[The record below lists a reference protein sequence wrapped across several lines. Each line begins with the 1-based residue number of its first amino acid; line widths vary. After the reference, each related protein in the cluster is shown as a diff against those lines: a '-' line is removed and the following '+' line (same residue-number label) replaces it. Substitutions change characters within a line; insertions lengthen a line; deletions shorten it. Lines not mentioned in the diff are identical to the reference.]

1 MQSIVQTLGTT
12 SISKLQNQLLPCEM
26 SNMTASGTML
36 LGSVSK
42 IFRRDSVHR
51 CSLHTRFMPRLEKP
65 ISGIGEQV
73 RSVEFRRPMWCYGRW
88 LNILSFFWSPVNFAW
103 RSWCLA
109 LTQKLRTKL
118 YTSSWI
124 MHISFPFAQNQW
136 HPVTKATSVPSAVNE
151 AHAQNRTNTHAHT
164 IHNHM
169 QLQPVRLQR
178 CQVCSQSPRRPL
190 FCRQSWHPEEK
201 TKWSFPAP
209 GLSLSLIYIYT
220 YTCLSLSLS
229 LSVCICLGFNTL
241 LH

>member
-151 AHAQNRTNTHAHT
+151 AHAQTHMHT
-164 IHNHM
+164 QYITT
-169 QLQPVRLQR
+169 
-178 CQVCSQSPRRPL
+178 CSCSQWGSNAAKFAPKARGVPCFVGSHGILRRKQNGRFPPRD
-190 FCRQSWHPEEK
+190 
-201 TKWSFPAP
+201 
-209 GLSLSLIYIYT
+209 SLSLLYIYIHT
-220 YTCLSLSLS
+220 RVSLFLSLS
-229 LSVCICLGFNTL
+229 LSVSV
-241 LH
+241 

>member
-1 MQSIVQTLGTT
+1 MTYPKCMYVHNYVYIYIIYIYIYIMQSIVQTLGTT

-51 CSLHTRFMPRLEKP
+51 CSLHTRFMPRLEKT

-88 LNILSFFWSPVNFAW
+88 LNILSFLGHLSTLLGDLGVWPS
-103 RSWCLA
+103 
-109 LTQKLRTKL
+109 LRNSAQKL

-151 AHAQNRTNTHAHT
+151 AHAQTHMHT
-164 IHNHM
+164 
-169 QLQPVRLQR
+169 
-178 CQVCSQSPRRPL
+178 
-190 FCRQSWHPEEK
+190 
-201 TKWSFPAP
+201 
-209 GLSLSLIYIYT
+209 
-220 YTCLSLSLS
+220 
-229 LSVCICLGFNTL
+229 
-241 LH
+241 